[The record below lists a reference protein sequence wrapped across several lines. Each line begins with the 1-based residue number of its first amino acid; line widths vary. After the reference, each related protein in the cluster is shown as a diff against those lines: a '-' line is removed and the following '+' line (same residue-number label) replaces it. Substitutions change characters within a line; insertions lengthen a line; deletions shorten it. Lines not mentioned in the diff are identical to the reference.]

1 MDREEL
7 KKYLPHR
14 EPMLLIDEIYM
25 EDDGTVRAY
34 YTVRGDEFFLQGH
47 YPGHPVVPGVI
58 QCEIM
63 GQASSLLVL
72 SALEGHTPFYTGID
86 SARFKH
92 QIVPGDKMEIRTKL
106 IKIRSTMFF
115 TEASIYVGETLC
127 SKASLSFMLK

>member
-25 EDDGTVRAY
+25 EEDGTVRAY
-34 YTVRGDEFFLQGH
+34 YNVRGDEFFLQGH
-47 YPGHPVVPGVI
+47 YPGNPVVPGVI

-63 GQASSLLVL
+63 GQACSLLVIK
-72 SALEGHTPFYTGID
+72 ALQGRTPYYTGID

-92 QIVPGDKMEIRTKL
+92 QIVPGDRMEIRAKL
-106 IKIRSTMFF
+106 IKSRGMMFF
-115 TEASIYVGETLC
+115 TEATIYVGDTVC
-127 SKASLSFMLK
+127 SKGSLSFMLK